1 MIYPYWG
8 MDINPFMEFCISIEG
23 TSIVA
28 WTAWTMGD
36 YVGNSLFKFLLR

>member
-28 WTAWTMGD
+28 WTM
-36 YVGNSLFKFLLR
+36 NRHLLSLARLNQVEEE